1 MERFKTFS
9 QAFRF
14 FDVNSHGKVSFDQFV
29 IALETLQVKLSS
41 KDLTLIFRYLD
52 VDHKGH
58 IDYNDFC
65 NLSDERRMKMDPAAQ
80 MLKEYKE
87 TGVI

>member
-9 QAFRF
+9 PAFRF
-14 FDVNSHGKVSFDQFV
+14 FDTNGHGKVSFDQFV
-29 IALETLQVKLSS
+29 IALETLKVKLSS
-41 KDLTLIFRYLD
+41 KDLSLTFRYLD
-52 VDHKGH
+52 ADHKGY

-80 MLKEYKE
+80 ML
-87 TGVI
+87 